1 MRSGARGWAG
11 GGASV
16 LPPDSGCTE
25 RDRRR
30 QVACR
35 ATFPAAVRC
44 TSMPPRVLALDLGLS
59 LVALGAAPAP
69 PRAPADTT
77 TFLRPPARSPVTIP
91 GSTLQ
96 HGEALGD
103 GQLLMRRLV

>member
-16 LPPDSGCTE
+16 LPPDSGCTA
-25 RDRRR
+25 RDRSLRGTGAQGVR
-30 QVACR
+30 A
-35 ATFPAAVRC
+35 ATFWANARC
-44 TSMPPRVLALDLGLS
+44 TSMPSRALAL
-59 LVALGAAPAP
+59 ALALLALAAAPA
-69 PRAPADTT
+69 AADTT

-96 HGEALGD
+96 QGEVLSD
-103 GQLLMRRLV
+103 GQ